1 MYTQLVFLLI
11 YGVGQS
17 ISIQSKCLLELSD
30 SNSTTE
36 VPDCQNVTIVLVSDF
51 VLSDTINISHMGNL
65 SVIGSGHTITCNNFS
80 GIIISYVT
88 RVLVEDLKL
97 YGCGVQNKYA
107 NNVPFHSAL
116 LIINSSNINISYTV
130 FENSKGTGLV
140 LFNSQQNVH
149 IHNCSFDRGKIPDN
163 LHDAITSGG
172 GGMYVEQL
180 CTDQPTNFS
189 CGSVNITIENCTF
202 TNNAASNYDGSL
214 GCNSGPFSGLGYGGG
229 LSLRLQKNL
238 VYIKISVISCNF
250 LNNSAI
256 WGGAVE
262 VVMCRAQNVV
272 IQFDKVEVYSNMATK
287 EAGGGFDLELAGLGT
302 TNNSIEVVNTCFY
315 SNMAKYGGGTAISIN
330 FASAGFENNH
340 INFFNTV
347 WEENTAHYGSALD
360 VFPSRAADSW
370 TNLPNVTLMNCTFI
384 RNSNCNIK
392 LSLSV
397 GNVQRQGYGTI
408 MIMGFQI
415 YFSGTNIF
423 TSNTGS
429 SIYATGSI
437 LIFTER
443 SIVRFENNTAEYGA
457 GIALSGLSYM
467 VASTDCQFIFLNNWV
482 EQYGGGIYFFSIDK
496 HAYIHGDHDFF
507 YLINQSAN
515 NVSFQFYGNFVPN
528 DKKNLDGEYRDEPI
542 YPIAEYTKL
551 KEKSLLCL
559 NNDSRYRP
567 DNHKNEMLCPLFIS
581 EKGSKYEYYRVG
593 LKVYFIPGMEG
604 LLNINE
610 KLCPLFISE
619 NGSKNEYYKVGLKV
633 YFIPGIERVLNLS
646 WPLEL
651 FQVILFQNNNSIMLS
666 DNDEYIQNSLT
677 LRGKPE
683 ATAMVRLR
691 QVTFEG
697 LAIQFMAEL
706 TACPPMYK
714 LIENKTC
721 SCYQNDDLYYTSFF
735 SCFNSEN
742 DTYSSISNGYWVNYD
757 GNSSDILVGYCPTGF
772 CNIASEKNSFMVSLP
787 FSYSASQHELDQ
799 VVCRNRRGVL
809 CGECVEGT
817 VVHFHSRSFE
827 CKATDKCYKGPL
839 FFLIAEILPV
849 TLVFL
854 FLTLLDIKLT
864 SGGVSGFIFFAQ
876 MYESINIKLESFIK
890 NDISDR
896 ATAFHHILYQLF
908 NFDFLEINSLSFCLW
923 KKATTLDILVL
934 KYVVSLYAL
943 LLILSVVIL
952 IRICSRF
959 QYLKLRFKTYSVVQV
974 ISTFFIIVY
983 SKCTYVSFN
992 ILWYQNLYYERSRRH
1007 TVVSLQGNLEYFR
1020 GSHIPY
1026 AITALLVLIFVTVSL
1041 PLILVTYPL
1050 SNRIIAY
1057 LRIEDSP
1064 PVKTISKLV
1073 PLYKLLPLFDCFQGY
1088 YKDKYR
1094 FFSGLYFVYRVAI
1107 LSSLFASQVSVIY
1120 LVILMLIIMMILI
1133 HVICLPYKR
1142 RVHNIIDA
1150 LFFANLGI
1158 ITSLKLMMV
1167 TITDFSTPKA
1177 IHFVHIVEI
1186 VFVNIPIAASVGYII
1201 YRGFLKLYQLH
1212 KRKYSKL
1219 EENNRDFFLSNTVR
1233 EECLED
1239 YHALK
1244 EVN

>member
-51 VLSDTINISHMGNL
+51 VLSDTINISHMHNL
-65 SVIGSGHTITCNNFS
+65 SVIGNGHTITCNNFS

-88 RVLVEDLKL
+88 RVLVEDLKFC
-97 YGCGVQNKYA
+97 GCGVQNKYA

-149 IHNCSFDRGKIPDN
+149 IYNCSFDHSKIPDN
-163 LHDAITSGG
+163 LLAITSGG

-214 GCNSGPFSGLGYGGG
+214 GCDSGPFSGLGYGGG
-229 LSLRLQKNL
+229 LSLRLQKYS
-238 VYIKISVISCNF
+238 VYIKISVLSCNF

-272 IQFDKVEVYSNMATK
+272 IQFDKVEFYSNMATK
-287 EAGGGFDLELAGLGT
+287 EAGGGLDLELAGLNT
-302 TNNSIEVVNTCFY
+302 TNNSIDIVNTCFN
-315 SNMAKYGGGTAISIN
+315 SNVAKYGGGTAISIN
-330 FASAGFENNH
+330 FGSAGFESNQV
-340 INFFNTV
+340 NFSNCV
-347 WEENTAHYGSALD
+347 WEENIAHYGSALD
-360 VFPSRAADSW
+360 IFPSRAADSW
-370 TNLPNVTLMNCTFI
+370 TNLPIITLISCTFI
-384 RNSNCNIK
+384 SNSNCNIK
-392 LSLSV
+392 LSSFV
-397 GNVQRQGYGTI
+397 GDVQRQGYGTI

-437 LIFTER
+437 LIFREK
-443 SIVRFENNTAEYGA
+443 SISRFENNTAEYGA

-467 VASTDCQFIFLNNWV
+467 VASTDCRFIFLNNRV
-482 EQYGGGIYFFSIDK
+482 ERYGGGIYFYSIDK
-496 HAYIHGDHDFF
+496 HAYVHTNHNFF
-507 YLINQSAN
+507 NLINQSAHN
-515 NVSFQFYGNFVPN
+515 ISFQFSGNFVPK
-528 DKKNLDGEYRDEPI
+528 DKKYLDGEYSDEPI
-542 YPIAEYTKL
+542 YPTTECTKL
-551 KEKSLLCL
+551 NDTSLLCF
-559 NNDSRYRP
+559 NDSRYRP
-567 DNHKNEMLCPLFIS
+567 DNHKNEMLCPLYIS
-581 EKGSKYEYYRVG
+581 ES
-593 LKVYFIPGMEG
+593 
-604 LLNINE
+604 
-610 KLCPLFISE
+610 
-619 NGSKNEYYKVGLKV
+619 GSKNEYYNVDLEV

-651 FQVILFQNNNSIMLS
+651 FQVSLFQNNNIMLS

-677 LRGKPE
+677 LYGKPE

-691 QVTFEG
+691 QATFEG

-714 LIENKTC
+714 LIKTNTC
-721 SCYQNDDLYYTSFF
+721 YCYQNDDLYHTSFF
-735 SCFNSEN
+735 SCFISEN

-757 GNSSDILVGYCPTGF
+757 GNSSDILVGYCPAGF
-772 CNIASEKNSFMVSLP
+772 CNIASGKNSFMVSLP
-787 FSYSASQHELDQ
+787 FSYNASQHELDQ
-799 VVCRNRRGVL
+799 AVCHNRRGVL
-809 CGECVEGT
+809 CGECVEGK

-827 CKATDKCYKGPL
+827 CKATCKCDKGPL

-854 FLTLLDIKLT
+854 FLILLDIKLT

-923 KKATTLDILVL
+923 KKAITLDILVL

-943 LLILSVVIL
+943 LLILGVVIL

-974 ISTFFIIVY
+974 ISTFLIIVY

-992 ILWYQNLYYERSRRH
+992 ILWYQNLYYERSHRH
-1007 TVVSLQGNLEYFR
+1007 TVVSLQGNLEYFSR
-1020 GSHIPY
+1020 HHIPY
-1026 AITALLVLIFVTVSL
+1026 AITALLVLIFLTVPL
-1041 PLILVTYPL
+1041 PLILLTYPL

-1064 PVKTISKLV
+1064 PVKTISKFV

-1133 HVICLPYKR
+1133 HVISLPYKS

-1219 EENNRDFFLSNTVR
+1219 EENNHDFFLSNTVR